1 MIFILKVSTNKEEQA
16 LELIADRLEKK
27 PQLNLYALARPHGL
41 RGYILIEADTRETAE
56 EATYNLSYVKNI
68 LPKTVTYDDIKN
80 MIVPEVAAI
89 NIEKGDIVE
98 IIAEPFKKEKAKVV
112 RIDKAKEEAIVE
124 LLEAAIPIPITV
136 KIDNLRIIR
145 RETEVKEGEQKW
157 IYSERYRKSHYENN

>member
-27 PQLNLYALARPHGL
+27 PQLNLYAVARPHGL
-41 RGYILIEADTRETAE
+41 RGYILIEADSRETAE

-68 LPKTVTYDDIKN
+68 LPKTVTYEDVKN

-112 RIDKAKEEAIVE
+112 RIDKAKEEVVVE
-124 LLEAAIPIPITV
+124 LLEATVPIPITV
-136 KIDNLRIIR
+136 KLDNVRVIR
-145 RETEVKEGEQKW
+145 REKDEETKENKEQ
-157 IYSERYRKSHYENN
+157 

>member
-27 PQLNLYALARPHGL
+27 PQLNLYAVARPHGL
-41 RGYILIEADTRETAE
+41 RGYILIEADSRETAE

-68 LPKTVTYDDIKN
+68 LPKTVTYEDIKN

-112 RIDKAKEEAIVE
+112 RIDKAKEEVVVE
-124 LLEAAIPIPITV
+124 LLEATVPIPITV
-136 KIDNLRIIR
+136 KLDNVRVIR
-145 RETEVKEGEQKW
+145 REKDEETKENKE
-157 IYSERYRKSHYENN
+157 

>member
-1 MIFILKVSTNKEEQA
+1 MIFVVKVQTNKEDQA
-16 LELIADRLEKK
+16 LDLIAERVKRKSL
-27 PQLNLYALARPHGL
+27 PILSIARPHGL
-41 RGYILIEADTRETAE
+41 RGYVIIEAETREDAEAACYDLPYVKGLLIKTIEFTEIKNLIEPEIAE
-56 EATYNLSYVKNI
+56 
-68 LPKTVTYDDIKN
+68 
-80 MIVPEVAAI
+80 I

-145 RETEVKEGEQKW
+145 RETEGKEGEMEK
-157 IYSERYRKSHYENN
+157 

>member
-27 PQLNLYALARPHGL
+27 PQLNLYAVARPHGL
-41 RGYILIEADTRETAE
+41 RGYILIEADSRETAE

-68 LPKTVTYDDIKN
+68 LPKTVTYEDVKN

-112 RIDKAKEEAIVE
+112 RIDKAKEEVVVE
-124 LLEAAIPIPITV
+124 LLEATVPIPITV
-136 KIDNLRIIR
+136 KLDNVRVIR
-145 RETEVKEGEQKW
+145 REKDEETKENKEL
-157 IYSERYRKSHYENN
+157 

>member
-27 PQLNLYALARPHGL
+27 PQLNVYAVARPHGL
-41 RGYILIEADTRETAE
+41 RGYILIEADSRETAE

-68 LPKTVTYDDIKN
+68 LPKTVTYEDVKN

-112 RIDKAKEEAIVE
+112 RIDKAKEEVVVE
-124 LLEAAIPIPITV
+124 LLEATVPIPITV
-136 KIDNLRIIR
+136 KLDNVRVIR
-145 RETEVKEGEQKW
+145 REKDEEIQEKKE
-157 IYSERYRKSHYENN
+157 